1 MFESDQ
7 IFVSMCVVVADQ
19 VMRRHESVWLDLR
32 GRPQTASQGDM
43 TQGNIVDWFYRW
55 VRGFVTGYFVC
66 NLAEPQLRGQAP
78 NSHHTWQNFQ
88 ALLKI
93 VARVVLI

>member
-1 MFESDQ
+1 
-7 IFVSMCVVVADQ
+7 
-19 VMRRHESVWLDLR
+19 
-32 GRPQTASQGDM
+32 M

-93 VARVVLI
+93 VARVVLIWITSTTELNWVLESGGAD